1 MFQTLHA
8 INNLFADKMLLYIN
22 ESLLYVFLCVRYFS
36 SDYQLIDTK
45 YEQKANLTDQ
55 LNRLHFGLIY
65 FLIKWNYGEWNRS
78 WS

>member
-1 MFQTLHA
+1 
-8 INNLFADKMLLYIN
+8 MLLYIN
-22 ESLLYVFLCVRYFS
+22 ESLLYVFLCASFLS

-65 FLIKWNYGEWNRS
+65 FFLNKMEPWWMEPFMVSNSKIYAAVFE
-78 WS
+78 